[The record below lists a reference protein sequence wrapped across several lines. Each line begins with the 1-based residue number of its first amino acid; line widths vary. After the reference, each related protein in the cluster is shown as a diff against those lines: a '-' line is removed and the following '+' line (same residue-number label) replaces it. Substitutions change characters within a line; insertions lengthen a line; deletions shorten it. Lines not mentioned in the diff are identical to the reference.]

1 MQLSGR
7 PQGGPDDKGKRAGGA
22 MSDMEHER
30 STSPRNLAAA
40 HAEPQT
46 RWPGPACTGRRGIGR
61 AGGAALSAAGVLA
74 VAVVAVVVAGGPGTN
89 RAAPSAGS
97 SAGAVPWANHP
108 APAYQPPA
116 ARVAAAPRVRYPA
129 CAAAGLVGRVSSAF
143 GMGAG
148 QYTRYL
154 VLTNVSGR
162 PCTLSGGPSVLTGR
176 RPGGRLATLA
186 GPADASADPNLIRQ
200 ANLRPGQSAQLAIT
214 TASMCPGGATSC
226 ARRSY
231 AQVAVGV
238 RGGQVRVSFPRSQP
252 FSVIADGG
260 IEVSAFGV
268 PATPS
273 DLLSSPLDVL
283 TVAIAAPSAPAAG
296 TTVAY
301 RVTLRNPTSHAVT
314 LSPCPS
320 YAEFV
325 APLGTSLSQDTHRY
339 FLNCGAVSAIPAR
352 GSVTF
357 AMRVAIP
364 RAAGPAKYGWILQ
377 GTSVESGGAVTVRTG
392 S

>member
-7 PQGGPDDKGKRAGGA
+7 PQGDDDKGKRAGGA

-30 STSPRNLAAA
+30 STSPRNRAAA
-40 HAEPQT
+40 HAEPEA

-61 AGGAALSAAGVLA
+61 AGGAALSAAGVVA
-74 VAVVAVVVAGGPGTN
+74 VAVAAVVLAGGPGTN
-89 RAAPSAGS
+89 QAAPSAGS
-97 SAGAVPWANHP
+97 SAGAVPWANRP
-108 APAYQPPA
+108 APAYTPPA
-116 ARVAAAPRVRYPA
+116 AQVAAAPRVRYPA

-162 PCTLSGGPSVLTGR
+162 ACTLSGAPSVITGL
-176 RPGGRLATLA
+176 RPGGRRAALA
-186 GPADASADPNLIRQ
+186 GPASVSADPNLIGP

-214 TASMCPGGATSC
+214 TRSMCPGGSC

-252 FSVIADGG
+252 LSVLTGTGIA
-260 IEVSAFGV
+260 VSAFGL
-268 PATPS
+268 PAPPQG
-273 DLLSSPLDVL
+273 LISSPLDAL
-283 TVAIAAPSAPAAG
+283 TVALAAPSAMPAG
-296 TTVAY
+296 TTVDY
-301 RVTLRNPTSHAVT
+301 RVTLRNPTSHAVA

-325 APLGTSLSQDTHRY
+325 APPGTSLSQDTHRY

-357 AMRVAIP
+357 IMRVAVP
-364 RAAGPAKYGWILQ
+364 STTGPAKYGWILQ
-377 GTSVESGGAVTVRTG
+377 GTSVESGGAVTVRTR

>member
-22 MSDMEHER
+22 VNDMEHER
-30 STSPRNLAAA
+30 STSPRNQAAA
-40 HAEPQT
+40 HAEPET
-46 RWPGPACTGRRGIGR
+46 RWPGPASTGRRGIGR
-61 AGGAALSAAGVLA
+61 AGGAALSATGV
-74 VAVVAVVVAGGPGTN
+74 VVVAVAAVMLAGGPGTN
-89 RAAPSAGS
+89 QAAPSAGS
-97 SAGAVPWANHP
+97 SAGAVPWANRP
-108 APAYQPPA
+108 APAYTPPA
-116 ARVAAAPRVRYPA
+116 ARVAAAPRGRYPA

-162 PCTLSGGPSVLTGR
+162 PCTLSGAPSVITGL
-176 RPGGRLATLA
+176 RPGGRRAALA
-186 GPADASADPNLIRQ
+186 GPASVSADPNLIGQ

-214 TASMCPGGATSC
+214 TTSMCPAGAASC

-238 RGGQVRVSFPRSQP
+238 RGGQVRVGFPRSQP
-252 FSVIADGG
+252 LSVITGAG
-260 IEVSAFGV
+260 IAVSAFGL
-268 PATPS
+268 PAPPPG
-273 DLLSSPLDVL
+273 LVSSPLDAL
-283 TVAIAAPSAPAAG
+283 TVASAAPKAMPGG
-296 TTVAY
+296 TTVDY
-301 RVTLRNPTSHAVT
+301 RVTLRNPTSHAVA
-314 LSPCPS
+314 LRPCPS

-325 APLGTSLSQDTHRY
+325 ASPGTSLSQDTHRY

-357 AMRVAIP
+357 IMRVAVP
-364 RAAGPAKYGWILQ
+364 STTGPAKYGWILQ